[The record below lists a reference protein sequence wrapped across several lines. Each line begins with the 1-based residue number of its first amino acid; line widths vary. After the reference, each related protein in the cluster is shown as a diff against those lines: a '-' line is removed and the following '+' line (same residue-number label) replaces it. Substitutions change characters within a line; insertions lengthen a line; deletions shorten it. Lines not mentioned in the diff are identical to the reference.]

1 MQIHFENFWN
11 NVGRTKVSNT
21 KKYMHKTNIN
31 SEVNDYHRQE
41 KNPTMV
47 FCYIIFGGPLQYY
60 FFSQSFFWILKENIA
75 CDSKFAIVTQ
85 LTLTV
90 VVVVVKSEG
99 HYKTNI
105 FQCFQLLRT

>member
-1 MQIHFENFWN
+1 
-11 NVGRTKVSNT
+11 
-21 KKYMHKTNIN
+21 
-31 SEVNDYHRQE
+31 
-41 KNPTMV
+41 MV

-90 VVVVVKSEG
+90 VVVVVKSKG
-99 HYKTNI
+99 HYKNEHFSMFPTFTDVIITCYLNLLQFLQGTWAAI
-105 FQCFQLLRT
+105 FLLEINQIFALK